1 MKVYI
6 LDDYDYD
13 CEVIEFGNDYYSYV
27 TKDKKLYEVP
37 DALVKEYSEIN
48 KHREKLKEKI
58 LLIERQCRLAD
69 LANPVNGVQ
78 SKGFN

>member
-13 CEVIEFGNDYYSYV
+13 CELREIGDHYDPNAKV
-27 TKDKKLYEVP
+27 YEVP
-37 DALVKEYSEIN
+37 DELVLEYAEVN
-48 KHREKLKEKI
+48 AKREVLKEKI

-69 LANPVNGVQ
+69 LANPVNGTKP
-78 SKGFN
+78 KGFN